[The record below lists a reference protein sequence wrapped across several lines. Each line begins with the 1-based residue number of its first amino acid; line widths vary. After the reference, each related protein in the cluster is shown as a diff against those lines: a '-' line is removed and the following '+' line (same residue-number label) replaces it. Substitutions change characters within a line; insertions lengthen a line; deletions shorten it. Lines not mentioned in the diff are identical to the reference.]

1 MIRIPVI
8 LCALLGAAISVT
20 PKVKADEIPVETL
33 FRRAQYSRMEL
44 SPDGKLL
51 AAVVSAQGR
60 DNLAVIDLDKQG
72 AKLVTNFEQADTVE
86 FHWVSN
92 NRLVFRVANAKEA
105 IGSARYYGWYAA
117 NADGQ

>member
-1 MIRIPVI
+1 M
-8 LCALLGAAISVT
+8 
-20 PKVKADEIPVETL
+20 KADEIPVETL

-92 NRLVFRVANAKEA
+92 GVSRCQRQ
-105 IGSARYYGWYAA
+105 GSHWQR
-117 NADGQ
+117 